1 MRSNLCR
8 NWLLLFHAGKA
19 LLDIL
24 AIYVGISQSRHLI
37 EVVGIQFSGLL
48 SMMHLLLISPSCL
61 SGLLLYF
68 LQLP

>member
-24 AIYVGISQSRHLI
+24 AIYVGISRSRHLI
-37 EVVGIQFSGLL
+37 EVVGIHFSGSL